1 MATIARL
8 NATYGASFLL
18 LMSLGYFTQGLRCFP
33 WMAMSYWYKDTLKVD
48 PGQMQFLMSTAALPM
63 VAKPIYGIISD
74 SVYIKGAHRLPYLI
88 IAGALQ
94 LFAWTAIAV
103 HSGVSSTAS
112 VLTLFLTIT
121 NLGGAISEVVNDAMI
136 AEAGKNKAGAQQGEL
151 QSFAWL
157 ALASGGVVGNLTA
170 GYAVKILSPR
180 AMLTIFI
187 SLVAAQLVLA
197 LTVSERSFALGPIKK
212 DTDDSPESKHVE
224 KGAAVAMRDQISKLK
239 ASLQKPEIFKPLLW
253 FLSSYAV
260 IPGLGSALFYYQT
273 QYLRLGASVLGLA
286 RVVGQ
291 VGLLFGSML
300 YNKSLKNVPI
310 RRMFATVQVLL
321 SLCMLTDI
329 VLVKRINLDLGIPD
343 KWFVLGAS
351 AFVEAIGQFKIL
363 PFMVLLAKLCPPG
376 SEASLFAFFMSAQ
389 CLAGLTNG
397 YLGVAL
403 ASYLQISAHDFSGLP
418 LGICIQAFF
427 ALIPVLWIG
436 LIPPEPKVAG
446 ASLPDPVEAK
456 KEL

>member
-1 MATIARL
+1 M
-8 NATYGASFLL
+8 
-18 LMSLGYFTQGLRCFP
+18 
-33 WMAMSYWYKDTLKVD
+33 
-48 PGQMQFLMSTAALPM
+48 
-63 VAKPIYGIISD
+63 
-74 SVYIKGAHRLPYLI
+74 
-88 IAGALQ
+88 
-94 LFAWTAIAV
+94 
-103 HSGVSSTAS
+103 
-112 VLTLFLTIT
+112 
-121 NLGGAISEVVNDAMI
+121 
-136 AEAGKNKAGAQQGEL
+136 
-151 QSFAWL
+151 
-157 ALASGGVVGNLTA
+157 GNLTA
-170 GYAVKILSPR
+170 GYAVRILT
-180 AMLTIFI
+180 AQTMLAIFI
-187 SLVAAQLVLA
+187 SLVAAQLLLA

-212 DTDDSPESKHVE
+212 DIDDNPEFKE
-224 KGAAVAMRDQISKLK
+224 FQGAASAMRDQISKLK
-239 ASLQKPEIFKPLLW
+239 QSLQKPEIFKPLLW

-300 YNKSLKNVPI
+300 YNKSLKDVPL
-310 RRMFATVQVLL
+310 RRMFATVQILL

-436 LIPPEPKVAG
+436 LIPPEPKAG
-446 ASLPDPVEAK
+446 VVSLADQVEAK